1 MCHFDSLLSLF
12 LLLFLLLFILSE
24 QQHFNSWVNG
34 LQHRWNYLSG
44 QLKTDATN
52 LLNLNGL
59 PHVLR
64 LDLLFC
70 PEEMLSALA
79 LMLQHRHKK
88 IVWSISPQN
97 EQNEQYNLVLQGLTL
112 RNAYWDPH
120 RRELRETVRRGGGTS
135 TDVLVQSSFSKQQS
149 LDSATHDKEERRT
162 LERRESNEGRPL
174 VYGRVVAAVHET
186 REEEGGGINHKWLEI
201 PIHLGH
207 SKIGAVRLNQ
217 GTVHKVEHWLKRGVC
232 LSL

>member
-1 MCHFDSLLSLF
+1 
-12 LLLFLLLFILSE
+12 
-24 QQHFNSWVNG
+24 VNG

-70 PEEMLSALA
+70 PEEMLSALD
-79 LMLQHRHKK
+79 LMLQHGHKK
-88 IVWSISPQN
+88 IVWSLSPQN
-97 EQNEQYNLVLQGLTL
+97 EQDEQCNLVLQGLTL

-120 RRELRETVRRGGGTS
+120 HRELRETVREGGGI
-135 TDVLVQSSFSKQQS
+135 DVVVQSSFSKQQS
-149 LDSATHDKEERRT
+149 LDSATHDKEERRA
-162 LERRESNEGRPL
+162 LERRESNKGRPL
-174 VYGRVVAAVHET
+174 VYGRVVAAEHGT
-186 REEEGGGINHKWLEI
+186 REEGGGVVNEKWLET
-201 PIHLGH
+201 PIHDKWLETPIHVGH
-207 SKIGAVRLNQ
+207 VKIGAVRLSQ
-217 GTVHKVEHWLKRGVC
+217 GGVHKVEHWLKRGVC

>member
-1 MCHFDSLLSLF
+1 
-12 LLLFLLLFILSE
+12 
-24 QQHFNSWVNG
+24 VNG

-70 PEEMLSALA
+70 PEEMLSALD

-88 IVWSISPQN
+88 IVWSLSPQN
-97 EQNEQYNLVLQGLTL
+97 EQDEQCNLVLQGLTL

-120 RRELRETVRRGGGTS
+120 HQELRETVREGGGI
-135 TDVLVQSSFSKQQS
+135 DVVVQSSFSKQQS
-149 LDSATHDKEERRT
+149 LDSATHDKEERRA
-162 LERRESNEGRPL
+162 LERRESNKGRPL
-174 VYGRVVAAVHET
+174 VYGRVVAAEHGT
-186 REEEGGGINHKWLEI
+186 REKGGGGVNEKWLET
-201 PIHLGH
+201 PIHDKWLETPIHVGH
-207 SKIGAVRLNQ
+207 VKIGAVRLSQ
-217 GTVHKVEHWLKRGVC
+217 GGVH
-232 LSL
+232 

>member
-1 MCHFDSLLSLF
+1 M
-12 LLLFLLLFILSE
+12 
-24 QQHFNSWVNG
+24 NG

-70 PEEMLSALA
+70 PEEMLSALD

-88 IVWSISPQN
+88 IVWSLSPQN
-97 EQNEQYNLVLQGLTL
+97 EQDEQCNLVLQGLTL

-120 RRELRETVRRGGGTS
+120 HRELRETVREGGGI
-135 TDVLVQSSFSKQQS
+135 DVVVQSSFSKQQS
-149 LDSATHDKEERRT
+149 LDSATHDKEERRA
-162 LERRESNEGRPL
+162 LERRESNKGRPL
-174 VYGRVVAAVHET
+174 VYGHVVAAEHGT
-186 REEEGGGINHKWLEI
+186 REGGGGGVNEKWLET
-201 PIHLGH
+201 PIHDKWLETPIHVGH
-207 SKIGAVRLNQ
+207 VKIGAVRLSQ
-217 GTVHKVEHWLKRGVC
+217 GGVHKVEHWLKRGVC